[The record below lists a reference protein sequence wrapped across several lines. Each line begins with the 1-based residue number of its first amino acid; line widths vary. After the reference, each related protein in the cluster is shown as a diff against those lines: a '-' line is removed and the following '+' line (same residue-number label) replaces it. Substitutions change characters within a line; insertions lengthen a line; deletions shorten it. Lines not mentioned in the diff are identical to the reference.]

1 MAAVETDA
9 QHPHDVVAAAMLGG
23 GGRVRPQG
31 EELEQVVRIFQAHHE
46 LLMVVVPLIV
56 TYFLVMR
63 CCFGSWTLRSAS
75 AAFQKGESFEQR
87 YNMAFD
93 RRHELTSQINSARI
107 AGEEQRV
114 STLRGQLAD
123 LDEDIDLLGRVSGKK
138 TGVAAGPRPRAAVD
152 ELRRRRAA
160 NLAEADREKG
170 RGKHQRRT
178 VAASDSKKKKKKR
191 GGADVGLL
199 VEW

>member
-56 TYFLVMR
+56 TYFFVMR

-107 AGEEQRV
+107 AGEEQRL

-123 LDEDIDLLGRVSGKK
+123 LDEDIDLLEDEASGKK
-138 TGVAAGPRPRAAVD
+138 TFGGGGRSSATRAAVD

-160 NLAEADREKG
+160 NPAEA
-170 RGKHQRRT
+170 
-178 VAASDSKKKKKKR
+178 
-191 GGADVGLL
+191 
-199 VEW
+199 